1 MGQETAYVSHTCE
14 QDLHACE
21 VPLTSRTPSQR
32 GEGASATASVPN
44 SQQNS
49 EAASHV
55 PLFRHEP
62 VESSQPSICF
72 ANGKVREVA
81 AQHWNVLRSCAFLR
95 RAASSKGNK
104 HEKEIDLP
112 MCGVECRIQ
121 LAVFRCACELVE
133 SPRIYICF
141 ANENARQVVCAA
153 PERYTFLMPS

>member
-14 QDLHACE
+14 QHLHACE
-21 VPLTSRTPSQR
+21 VSVAPRTPSQR

-55 PLFRHEP
+55 SLFRHEP

-81 AQHWNVLRSCAFLR
+81 AQHPNVLRSCAFLR

-104 HEKEIDLP
+104 HEKETDLP
-112 MCGVECRIQ
+112 FVQRGIQ
-121 LAVFRCACELVE
+121 DPASRVPLCPVSLLRAHE
-133 SPRIYICF
+133 YISALPTKMPGRPF
-141 ANENARQVVCAA
+141 ARRPNVIR
-153 PERYTFLMPS
+153 S